1 MMYCT
6 CTVYIH
12 VVHEIGTYTLPI
24 PIFPLLLNMYI
35 VGLNST
41 VILLSNDKNL
51 LNKARVCKITAFDRF
66 VSISENKRFKGKK
79 PIIVVF
85 KFNTFTTGILVVSF
99 LFSVIAVIKWNKI
112 SADKTSLHDR
122 TE

>member
-6 CTVYIH
+6 CTVYI
-12 VVHEIGTYTLPI
+12 VHEIGTYTLPI

-79 PIIVVF
+79 SIIVVF

-99 LFSVIAVIKWNKI
+99 YVFCYSGY
-112 SADKTSLHDR
+112 
-122 TE
+122 

>member
-1 MMYCT
+1 MYM
-6 CTVYIH
+6 
-12 VVHEIGTYTLPI
+12 
-24 PIFPLLLNMYI
+24 FI

-85 KFNTFTTGILVVSF
+85 KFNTFTTGILVYLF
-99 LFSVIAVIKWNKI
+99 MFSVIAVIKWNKI
-112 SADKTSLHDR
+112 SADKTSLQDR